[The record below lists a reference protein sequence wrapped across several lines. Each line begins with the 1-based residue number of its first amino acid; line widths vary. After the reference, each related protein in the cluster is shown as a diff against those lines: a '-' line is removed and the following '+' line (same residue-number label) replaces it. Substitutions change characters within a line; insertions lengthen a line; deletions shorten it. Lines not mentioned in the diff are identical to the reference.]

1 MQPGFIIATVKRVII
16 WRFIKYHNN
25 RNAEYSRRRRLYSMP
40 KYSMKFMILKD
51 ISALSKDRAA
61 LSRKDVFQAFFL
73 WFGVLLRALTQEK
86 STLRRAFFSYI
97 HLRRVLL
104 RCAKLEGQIHLRNSP
119 VFSESFFLYKR
130 IRKNDSM
137 INRFFRTRSCRPWS
151 CRQTA
156 ALRP

>member
-1 MQPGFIIATVKRVII
+1 
-16 WRFIKYHNN
+16 
-25 RNAEYSRRRRLYSMP
+25 MP

-86 STLRRAFFSYI
+86 STLRRAFFSYT

-104 RCAKLEGQIHLRNSP
+104 RCAKLEGKNHQRNSP
-119 VFSESFFLYKR
+119 VFSESFFLY
-130 IRKNDSM
+130 
-137 INRFFRTRSCRPWS
+137 
-151 CRQTA
+151 
-156 ALRP
+156 